1 MIISQENLVEL
12 LNMDLELETT
22 GAIQC
27 INHSA
32 MLTGVACGDIA
43 RVLRIYTYKKIEH
56 AITLADQIKYF
67 GGFPSIRVGTVHTST
82 DNEEMLLL
90 DFEDRQD
97 AIQRYRI
104 RIEQAEQ
111 LKEMELSRR
120 LRMILRVE
128 QQHAMYLKK
137 QVGAGARATEGTNH
151 TSMNA
156 CDFSQRWAENA
167 AKVPIRFK
175 KQNYTES

>member
-1 MIISQENLVEL
+1 MIISQENLIEL

-27 INHSA
+27 INHAA
-32 MLTGVACGDIA
+32 MLTGIACGDIA
-43 RVLRIYTYKKIEH
+43 RVLRIYTYKKIDH
-56 AITLADQIKYF
+56 AIILADQIKYF
-67 GGFPSIRVGTVHTST
+67 GGFPSTKVGKVHTSM
-82 DNEEMLLL
+82 DNKEMLLL
-90 DFEDRQD
+90 DFEDRED
-97 AIQRYRI
+97 AIQRFRI
-104 RIEQAEQ
+104 RIDQAEQ

-128 QQHAMYLKK
+128 QQYAMHLKK
-137 QVGAGARATEGTNH
+137 QVCAGARSSEGTNL

-167 AKVPIRFK
+167 ANVPIRIRK
-175 KQNYTES
+175 KYYPQS